1 MKKIAAIGAGIA
13 GVGFLAAGILLKIKD
28 HSSVSVIGG
37 ADGPTS
43 IFIAGKVDTGGLAVL
58 CAVIAVL
65 LILSG
70 VWIMRKGEKRL
81 KMRSRGYPFP

>member
-37 ADGPTS
+37 ADGPT

-70 VWIMRKGEKRL
+70 VWIMRKGKGEK
-81 KMRSRGYPFP
+81 K

>member
-13 GVGFLAAGILLKIKD
+13 GVGFLAAGILVKIKA
-28 HSSVSVIGG
+28 HSSVSGIGG

-43 IFIAGKVDTGGLAVL
+43 IFITVKVDTGGLAVL

-70 VWIMRKGEKRL
+70 VWIMRKGEK
-81 KMRSRGYPFP
+81 K

>member
-43 IFIAGKVDTGGLAVL
+43 IFIAGKVHTGGLAVL

-70 VWIMRKGEKRL
+70 VWIMRKGKGEK
-81 KMRSRGYPFP
+81 K